1 MNKINENNICFKY
14 NYYDI
19 RKVLKKSII
28 KFQLWKIINNFDFSY
43 SLHRLANL
51 IKASLFFFIKIT
63 LSLLMDSIQK
73 NFSLKNYN
81 TFGINVFASSFIEYT
96 NINTLNELFINEAF
110 NSTFFVLGGGSN
122 VLFTNNF
129 NGLIIYPQNKGIEII
144 EENNETV
151 LLKIA
156 AGEEWDKVVEY
167 AVNNLFYGIENLSL
181 IPGNMGATPIQN
193 IGAYGVE
200 IKDSIKFVDFF
211 NTISGKIEQLNN
223 SDCKFGY
230 RDSIFKNELKNK
242 IVVTNVYIQLSK
254 VENYH
259 IDYGNIK
266 DELKKVEVINLKI
279 VRDAVINIRKNK
291 LPDPSIIGNA
301 GSFFKNPIIS
311 KQLLKEIQADFEEV
325 PYYDIDV
332 CQVKIPAGWLI
343 EKCGFK
349 GMKKGNAGVHDK
361 QALVLVNHGNATSNE
376 IMELSNE
383 IIAKIQNRFG
393 ISLETEVNII

>member
-1 MNKINENNICFKY
+1 M
-14 NYYDI
+14 
-19 RKVLKKSII
+19 V
-28 KFQLWKIINNFDFSY
+28 
-43 SLHRLANL
+43 
-51 IKASLFFFIKIT
+51 
-63 LSLLMDSIQK
+63 SIQK

-110 NSTFFVLGGGSN
+110 NSIFFVLGGGSN

-151 LLKIA
+151 LLRIA

-181 IPGNMGATPIQN
+181 IPGNIGAAPIQN
-193 IGAYGVE
+193 IE
-200 IKDSIKFVDFF
+200 IKDSIKYVDFF

-291 LPDPSIIGNA
+291 LPDPAIIGNA

-311 KQLLKEIQADFEEV
+311 KQLLKEIQADFAEV

-376 IMELSNE
+376 ILELSDE